1 MANPINP
8 FSGGG
13 GYGNI
18 VPSEYQAIS
27 QMVGDRYIAN
37 ENKKVDSLQS
47 ALNSII
53 GMGAKAGG
61 ADPGMAASLLPS
73 DLNAYYQQ
81 ASEAQGKAK
90 AYEGLVKTSP
100 ELFGLSGD
108 QAKAFTD
115 FASKLPPIAVPEFY
129 QMALKGGMAQ
139 QELGAK
145 MMAGKKPPLNLEG
158 LDQGFMQAV
167 QGSPAQ
173 PPVAISAQAMPEQGA
188 TEMPSSGTSPKP
200 VSPTIAEMDEFDKLH
215 PNLQPGATY
224 VDTLSKWIRQK
235 RGLQ

>member
-1 MANPINP
+1 MANTNNP

-13 GYGNI
+13 GYGSVI
-18 VPSEYQAIS
+18 PDEYQQVS
-27 QMVGDRYIAN
+27 SNVGDAYIAR
-37 ENKKVDSLQS
+37 ENKRLDSLQS
-47 ALNSII
+47 ALNSVI
-53 GMGAKAGG
+53 GMGARAGG
-61 ADPGMAASLLPS
+61 ADAGMAASLLPS
-73 DLNAYYQQ
+73 DLNSYYQQ

-100 ELFGLSGD
+100 ELFGLTTT
-108 QAKAFTD
+108 QAESFTD
-115 FASKLPPIAVPEFY
+115 FARKLPPIAVPEFY

-145 MMAGKKPPLNLEG
+145 MMAGKKAPLNLEG

-167 QGSPAQ
+167 QGSSAQ
-173 PPVAISAQAMPEQGA
+173 PPAATSAQAMPEQGA
-188 TEMPSSGTSPKP
+188 KETPSSGTSPKP

>member
-13 GYGNI
+13 GWGNI
-18 VPSEYQAIS
+18 IPESYLPFTSEMTERWKSEKDAKTENILGTIAGTIGGLTGNAELANTLFPSAI
-27 QMVGDRYIAN
+27 G
-37 ENKKVDSLQS
+37 K
-47 ALNSII
+47 
-53 GMGAKAGG
+53 
-61 ADPGMAASLLPS
+61 
-73 DLNAYYQQ
+73 YYQQ

-108 QAKAFTD
+108 QAKSFTD
-115 FASKLPPIAVPEFY
+115 FASKLPPTAVPEFY

-145 MMAGKKPPLNLEG
+145 LMAGKKAPLNLQG

-167 QGSPAQ
+167 QGQAALEPALPQ
-173 PPVAISAQAMPEQGA
+173 AQGSVDSQMPA
-188 TEMPSSGTSPKP
+188 SGTSPKP
-200 VSPTIAEMDEFDKLH
+200 VTPTTAEMDEFDKLH
-215 PNLQPGATY
+215 PNLQPGVTY